1 MKRTNLY
8 WLILNSIFLIVF
20 NAFFFMLKGVKE
32 HYTSVWVSY
41 GFIHFAYFFLLL
53 TPFFIRKGTFSADY
67 SRPLFLISSLYFIIT
82 FIVGVIFIAIE
93 PEKSIAAWLMQIGLL
108 GVFAAWFIS
117 NLIANEHSANSIE
130 KHEKEVQYVK
140 TVSAQLKLSLFQ
152 ITDSK
157 TNKQVEQLYDYIH
170 SSPTKSS
177 SSVSG
182 IEQNII
188 DELKYL
194 LNAIS
199 LNDNL
204 MAAQSANK
212 ILEMAKERN
221 QKLHLLN

>member
-1 MKRTNLY
+1 M
-8 WLILNSIFLIVF
+8 F
-20 NAFFFMLKGVKE
+20 
-32 HYTSVWVSY
+32 
-41 GFIHFAYFFLLL
+41 
-53 TPFFIRKGTFSADY
+53 
-67 SRPLFLISSLYFIIT
+67 
-82 FIVGVIFIAIE
+82 
-93 PEKSIAAWLMQIGLL
+93 
-108 GVFAAWFIS
+108 
-117 NLIANEHSANSIE
+117 E